1 VLNYAKGRQADEADA
16 TLTTTRAALD
26 QIALG
31 EARLVDKLAAG
42 EAKVEGSQEKLIEF
56 LSLMDNFEF
65 WFNIVTP

>member
-1 VLNYAKGRQADEADA
+1 
-16 TLTTTRAALD
+16 LD